1 MNAMHL
7 RYVNE
12 YRRVGLETGVS
23 AANPHRMVEMLY
35 DGAIR
40 YLREAGR
47 HMQKRDVAAKGEAI
61 SRAIAI
67 IEQGLSGALDRERG
81 GTLAERLFALYDY
94 MTRRLLMANMRN
106 DAAALAEVESLL
118 VELRDAWMQIGS
130 DAAASPRRTAF
141 TA

>member
-1 MNAMHL
+1 MHL

-23 AANPHRMVEMLY
+23 AASPHRMVEMLY

-40 YLREAGR
+40 YVREAGR
-47 HMQKRDVAAKGEAI
+47 HMQKRDTAAKGEAI

-67 IEQGLSGALDRERG
+67 IEQGLSATLDRERG
-81 GTLAERLFALYDY
+81 GSLAERLFQLYDY
-94 MTRRLLMANMRN
+94 MGRRLLVANLRN
-106 DAAALAEVESLL
+106 DAGALSEVEALL
-118 VELRDAWMQIGS
+118 AELRDAWMQINP
-130 DAAASPRRTAF
+130 DTASSRRTAF